1 MYAVLSP
8 SGQDICL
15 AGSDECVRFY
25 RIWGGREESAERE
38 TSRVREVLEGVDAQM
53 VTQTRE
59 RGRGRGRGSRGR
71 SGLSV
76 IR

>member
-8 SGQDICL
+8 SGQDICV

-25 RIWGGREESAERE
+25 RIWGRNEEEEGRERSPIM
-38 TSRVREVLEGVDAQM
+38 EVLEGVDGQM
-53 VTQTRE
+53 VSQTRE
-59 RGRGRGRGSRGR
+59 RGRGRRRRR

-76 IR
+76 LR